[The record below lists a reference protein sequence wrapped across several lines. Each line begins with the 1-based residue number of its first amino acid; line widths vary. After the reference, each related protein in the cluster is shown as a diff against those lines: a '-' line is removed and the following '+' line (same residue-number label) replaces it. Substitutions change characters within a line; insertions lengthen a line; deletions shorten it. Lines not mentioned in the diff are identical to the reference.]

1 MAADISWLAYG
12 VGPIDF
18 FGHLNGIGIGDY
30 ARLWQRS
37 KVKFR
42 IHRAESRMSSRII
55 LMFSFYLLGI
65 TYDNL
70 GCFIIA
76 CNTSSD
82 TNFVIH
88 IFAFGS
94 WFELTAMVPPYY
106 DCEDMIRI
114 ITVEVK
120 ECWTS
125 LSFRII
131 KRTGG
136 MPTYGC
142 FPAGK
147 FRCIRGINF
156 LLGLD

>member
-18 FGHLNGIGIGDY
+18 FGNLNGIGIGIGDY

-136 MPTYGC
+136 MPAYGC
-142 FPAGK
+142 FPADK
-147 FRCIRGINF
+147 FYRIRGRNS
-156 LLGLD
+156 L